1 MQDIYEMY
9 VMFDDKTK
17 VNEYLKEQYER
28 VMEYNDEHE
37 KREIEQEFIEFY
49 TQMGEWKIHA

>member
-49 TQMGEWKIHA
+49 TQMGE